1 MHNAIQHSRFP
12 RAAQRRHDRPVSR
25 RRRPGATDRAG
36 WPTPW
41 RAAKASQEQAGSKR
55 V

>member
-1 MHNAIQHSRFP
+1 MHDAIHPSRFP

-25 RRRPGATDRAG
+25 RRRPGATDG
-36 WPTPW
+36 WPTQW
-41 RAAKASQEQAGSKR
+41 RAAEASQGRAGSKR